1 MAGGPHDAGQL
12 LTPTI
17 GYTVTFGMLHG
28 YVEAYGPR
36 APGVTAELRGGDQ
49 APMRRR

>member
-1 MAGGPHDAGQL
+1 MVGGPLDAGEL

-36 APGVTAELRGGDQ
+36 ARGRHRRVRDRDQ